1 MTDYIPV
8 FEPATAIT
16 LTASATITGGQTV
29 AVSGDGTIG
38 PAAAGSAKYVG
49 VAAHDAVSGG
59 RLVVWPRGM
68 VHESEAS
75 GAITAGDQLA
85 AGASGTIASVAA
97 ASGTPDAAA
106 VNAARSVI
114 GIALTTAAD
123 EASVRWV
130 AV

>member
-1 MTDYIPV
+1 MTEYIPV

-16 LTASATITGGQTV
+16 LTASAAITGGQLV
-29 AVSGDGTIG
+29 EVSGDGTVG
-38 PAAAGSAKYVG
+38 PASANAADYVG
-49 VAAHDAVSGG
+49 VAAQDAASGA

-68 VHESEAS
+68 VHESTAS
-75 GAITAGDQLA
+75 GSITAGAQLA
-85 AGASGTIASVAA
+85 TGAAGTVAAVAA

-106 VNAARSVI
+106 VNAARSIV

-130 AV
+130 AL